1 MTLRITPYSEKK
13 YHDVIAT
20 LKTVFCPPELG
31 PYHHVV
37 TTYPEKKTVLHQS
50 VRAAR
55 TYGMYSALSV
65 EVLDL
70 QEVQRAFPVMRDPQN
85 LGRHLYRVPLHS
97 GDLVRRV
104 LLKAP
109 VGHAAS
115 FVYSGIVVDAKA
127 ALEDFL
133 RVADQHACHGAVYY
147 PQQACVSVLF
157 PVDQNTVVMHLG
169 TRFYVPPQT
178 A

>member
-20 LKTVFCPPELG
+20 LKEVFCPPELG
-31 PYHHVV
+31 PYCHEVN
-37 TTYPEKKTVLHQS
+37 TYPQKKTVLHHNTPT
-50 VRAAR
+50 AR
-55 TYGMYSALSV
+55 TYGTYSVLFV

-109 VGHAAS
+109 AGHPACFA
-115 FVYSGIVVDAKA
+115 YSGIVVDAKA

-133 RVADQHACHGAVYY
+133 RIADQHTGHGAVYY

-169 TRFYVPPQT
+169 IRFYVPL
-178 A
+178 